1 MPKFFYI
8 HRQLNFRFFSIIRHY
23 NRFNFT
29 RINKSIYLLECSI
42 SSAILSTQVIAR
54 VRNPQ
59 SLRPHRS
66 SNRASNN
73 PAGSSVA
80 QAIENDTNTEL
91 WISFNEYTW
100 PSNEITVKHLQDSI
114 GYLSRFFS
122 QHKLVSYTC
131 QNATRRIVFLANRGV
146 LNRSSSVADSWILSD
161 ASMLLCKNLFRE

>member
-1 MPKFFYI
+1 MQTSFNFATKLIPNFPKFHQNNYFPRLIPSKLPKFFCI
-8 HRQLNFRFFSIIRHY
+8 HHQLNFRFFSIIHHY

-114 GYLSRFFS
+114 GYLSRFS
-122 QHKLVSYTC
+122 RKMNLYL
-131 QNATRRIVFLANRGV
+131 ILARMQ
-146 LNRSSSVADSWILSD
+146 L
-161 ASMLLCKNLFRE
+161 EE